1 MESAMLYRG
10 ELLLGIYA
18 ITAGIYHTF
27 PTIPVW
33 FVPALVSIMAWHWSG
48 VDNMSVVAILSL
60 AANSVYLLLSIVRF
74 RILPRHSTQQK
85 AAFIHVAIFAILF
98 VLIELVVLVGG
109 YVRHHSSLLHLS
121 LSSTVFATTVLFL
134 PMTLLMTAFHPSN
147 TTFLALFLP
156 VWPFLIVGKLFMIV
170 WDAVS
175 PFDSVFPDLLHFLCV
190 VCLPVYLQ
198 TMFHSRT
205 TTALDTKRP
214 WPTLYL
220 LSIIAFGPGMVQLGG
235 GYVVT
240 QFLAT
245 VAWIDVFVATLER
258 YKRSRRQNGLYLTRE
273 NAGSGSVSH
282 HMH

>member
-1 MESAMLYRG
+1 
-10 ELLLGIYA
+10 
-18 ITAGIYHTF
+18 
-27 PTIPVW
+27 
-33 FVPALVSIMAWHWSG
+33 MAWHWSG

-60 AANSVYLLLSIVRF
+60 AANSVYLLLSIVLF
-74 RILPRHSTQQK
+74 RILARHSTQQK

-98 VLIELVVLVGG
+98 VLIQLVVLVGG

-121 LSSTVFATTVLFL
+121 PSSTVFATTVLFL
-134 PMTLLMTAFHPSN
+134 PMTLLMTAFQPSN

-190 VCLPVYLQ
+190 VCFPVYLR
-198 TMFHSRT
+198 TMFYSRT

-220 LSIIAFGPGMVQLGG
+220 LSIVAFGPGMVQLGG

-240 QFLAT
+240 QFLAS